1 MINNNDKDPVVTATI
16 IFVDLIGSTDVAS
29 IAGNKKYYEYLDEF
43 QSLISEEKKE
53 LIRHIRDRFPDIKD
67 KNPRDKEF
75 SKKVFLATSITGDE
89 GFIAMATLPNKKD
102 TLREKEI
109 QFDIINILRFAL
121 RLKYRWIMNPINIKL
136 IQEHRKPYELA
147 IGINTGKVKIAS
159 KKDNGNQ
166 SSAEGYP
173 INLAKRIESE
183 SRNGTYSG
191 IFLGESTFGA
201 YYNTPGENPIRFKK
215 QQDIS
220 LLKGIS
226 GNIQLYELACV
237 MTEDENKEADGKVAI
252 LQIPKLWV
260 ENNDEKLEE
269 GLNEIKRL
277 FLANQ
282 NPWLANLYC
291 NIKWLQAAYKIDLNP
306 NDESNEKLLQEI
318 LDTARDLV
326 EFDTE
331 YSAWKIYFGQIVVD
345 YVKYGAKE
353 PKGEL
358 FSKKEVLVDDV
369 IHILK
374 GFTTS
379 APHELDGRLCYAQ
392 LLLAKIDFII
402 KYESDYEKKEFDVRK
417 LKSSAIEQLQ
427 QIIVWDNKY
436 PQAYFYSAVA
446 ELIDYEILD
455 EKSKK
460 SLKYKAKAIKY
471 LNYLAKKELTKDFKK
486 EWEFHLE
493 IENLDK
499 RLIDPLRNKGKLP
512 KKWNLN

>member
-29 IAGNKKYYEYLDEF
+29 IAGDKKYYEYLEKFQTLIADEK
-43 QSLISEEKKE
+43 SKLIQ
-53 LIRHIRDRFPDIKD
+53 HILDRLPDIED
-67 KNPRDKEF
+67 KNPEHEEF
-75 SKKVFLATSITGDE
+75 RKKVFLATSITGDE
-89 GFIAMATLPNKKD
+89 GFIAMATSPDKEDKQ
-102 TLREKEI
+102 REKEI
-109 QFDIINILRFAL
+109 QFDIIDILRFAL
-121 RLKYRWIMNPINIKL
+121 RLKYKWIMSCINIDL
-136 IQEHRKPYELA
+136 IKEHRKPYELA
-147 IGINTGKVKIAS
+147 IGINTGQVKIAH

-166 SSAEGYP
+166 PSAEGYP
-173 INLAKRIESE
+173 INLAKRIEGQ

-215 QQDIS
+215 QQDVS
-220 LLKGIS
+220 PLKGIS

-237 MTEDENKEADGKVAI
+237 MTEDDYKEADRKVAI
-252 LQIPKLWV
+252 LQIPKSW
-260 ENNDEKLEE
+260 EESDDEDLEKR
-269 GLNEIKRL
+269 LNEIKRL

-291 NIKWLQAAYKIDLNP
+291 NIKWLQAAYKIESDP
-306 NDESNEKLLQEI
+306 DASNEKLFQEI

-331 YSAWKIYFGQIVVD
+331 YSTWKIYFSQIVVD
-345 YVKYGAKE
+345 YVKYGDKE

-379 APHELDGRLCYAQ
+379 EPHELDGRLCYAQ

-402 KYESDYEKKEFDVRK
+402 KDESDYEKKECDVRK

-436 PQAYFYSAVA
+436 PEAYFYSAVA

-455 EKSKK
+455 EEGKERHRCKSF
-460 SLKYKAKAIKY
+460 KY
-471 LNYLAKKELTKDFKK
+471 LEYLVDMELTKDLKK
-486 EWEFHLE
+486 EWGFHLE
-493 IENLDK
+493 REKLDK
-499 RLIDPLRNKGKLP
+499 RLIEPLKNKGKLP
-512 KKWNLN
+512 KNWNLN